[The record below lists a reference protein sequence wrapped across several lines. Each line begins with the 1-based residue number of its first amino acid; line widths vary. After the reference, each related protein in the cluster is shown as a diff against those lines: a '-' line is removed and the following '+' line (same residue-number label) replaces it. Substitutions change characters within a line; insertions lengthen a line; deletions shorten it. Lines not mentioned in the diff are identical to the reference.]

1 MSLTAAIMGIAVIA
15 LVYFFIRQKEQA
27 SDKRATASRPTRTGS
42 ASTFHAVSINFESTA
57 CSAAK
62 SLDGK
67 RFLSDAAPRVPLAE
81 CDVLDCQCRFEHYED
96 RRDREE
102 RRNSD
107 QSGIAEE
114 SGEFKTEHRLA
125 PRDRRDIEPPKK
137 I

>member
-1 MSLTAAIMGIAVIA
+1 MSVTAAIVGIAVIA

-27 SDKRATASRPTRTGS
+27 TDKHPIASRPTKKKS
-42 ASTFHAVSINFESTA
+42 ATTFHAVSIKYEPTA